1 MRTKNIMIMNR
12 YFTLLLLSLSVVC
25 ASAQTAE
32 NTVKTPV
39 DSLSTDTA
47 RIQEKMIGIGEVTVT
62 AQRSLIKN
70 EADKVTYDVKN
81 DEDAKT
87 STIIEILRKV
97 PFVTVDGDNNIKVKG
112 NSNFKIYKNGRPN
125 QSFSK
130 NPKEVL
136 SSIPASMIKKIEVI
150 TEPGA
155 KYDGEGL
162 DGILNIVMEDNTS
175 MKGIVGNINTGI
187 SRSNGYS
194 SIWSTVQTGK
204 FTASGYYSYNRQLA
218 AGTTYDFRSE
228 KTYIKSGNKEVSR
241 SRSSNAGN
249 IHPFGLDASYEA
261 DSLNLIT
268 LSLNAFSYKIGIPSS
283 NEYMLTD
290 NEGNIINSYN
300 SKFEGSYQKYL
311 DLDGHID
318 YQRLTHRKGE
328 SLNLSYMLST
338 TNMRRANDIY
348 YNNVLNYPAYS
359 NRKDLTKHI
368 YMEHTV
374 QFDWTRPVTKGQT
387 LNLGAKYI
395 YRDNHSKSE
404 QSTDGKE
411 LPASDFSHVTQVA
424 AAYGE
429 YNMKISKWT
438 FIAGLR
444 YEHAFMKA
452 EYRDGSADDFKRDIG
467 DFIPG
472 ITTNYRINDYNSIKL
487 KYNMRINRPGI
498 SYLNPAVYRY
508 PNSVSFGNSELESA
522 NMHTLILSY
531 SLTKQDFMMNIDCTY
546 AWSDNQISGYN
557 YVEDDIVYSTYGN
570 IGCMDGLKMNAYVK
584 WKLSKTT
591 SFMIN
596 GAVMNMKYY
605 NDNLGLNNRK
615 WVCYFYSQITQQ
627 LPWKLRMELA
637 GGRNDSGISGLYGHS
652 KGTYFYYPTL
662 QRSFLKQ
669 DRLTVRLYAFNPIG
683 RKYTEY
689 KSYTTAGDYIGR
701 DVSRTYARN
710 FGISVSYRF
719 GSLNASVK
727 KTNKSIDNSDL
738 IGRK

>member
-1 MRTKNIMIMNR
+1 MNR

-359 NRKDLTKHI
+359 NRKDLTKNI

-452 EYRDGSADDFKRDIG
+452 EYRDGCGDYFKR
-467 DFIPG
+467 
-472 ITTNYRINDYNSIKL
+472 
-487 KYNMRINRPGI
+487 
-498 SYLNPAVYRY
+498 
-508 PNSVSFGNSELESA
+508 
-522 NMHTLILSY
+522 
-531 SLTKQDFMMNIDCTY
+531 
-546 AWSDNQISGYN
+546 
-557 YVEDDIVYSTYGN
+557 
-570 IGCMDGLKMNAYVK
+570 
-584 WKLSKTT
+584 
-591 SFMIN
+591 
-596 GAVMNMKYY
+596 
-605 NDNLGLNNRK
+605 
-615 WVCYFYSQITQQ
+615 
-627 LPWKLRMELA
+627 
-637 GGRNDSGISGLYGHS
+637 
-652 KGTYFYYPTL
+652 
-662 QRSFLKQ
+662 
-669 DRLTVRLYAFNPIG
+669 
-683 RKYTEY
+683 
-689 KSYTTAGDYIGR
+689 
-701 DVSRTYARN
+701 
-710 FGISVSYRF
+710 
-719 GSLNASVK
+719 
-727 KTNKSIDNSDL
+727 
-738 IGRK
+738 

>member
-1 MRTKNIMIMNR
+1 MIMKR
-12 YFTLLLLSLSVVC
+12 IFILSLLSLSLVC
-25 ASAQTAE
+25 ADAQTAE
-32 NTVKTPV
+32 NTAQTTA
-39 DSLSTDTA
+39 DTLRTDTA
-47 RIQEKMIGIGEVTVT
+47 GIDEKAIEIGEVTVT

-70 EADKVTYDVKN
+70 EADKVIYDVKN

-97 PFVTVDGDNNIKVKG
+97 PFVTVDGENNIKVKG

-136 SSIPASMIKKIEVI
+136 SSIPANMIKKIEVI

-155 KYDGEGL
+155 KYDGEGV
-162 DGILNIVMEDNTS
+162 DGILNIVMDDNTS
-175 MKGIVGNINTGI
+175 IKGIVGSINAGI
-187 SRSNGYS
+187 NRSHINS
-194 SIWSTVQTGK
+194 SVWSMVQAGK
-204 FTASGYYSYNRQLA
+204 FTASGYYSYNHQPS
-218 AGTTYDFRSE
+218 AGTTYDYTSE
-228 KTYIKSGNKEVSR
+228 KQYVKSGNREMSR
-241 SRSSNAGN
+241 TRSSNAAN
-249 IHPFGLDASYEA
+249 LHPFGIDASYEA

-268 LSLNAFSYKIGIPSS
+268 LSLNAFSYKIGIPNSG
-283 NEYMLTD
+283 EYALTD
-290 NEGNIINSYN
+290 NEGNIINSYS
-300 SKFEGSYQKYL
+300 SKFEGSYKKYL
-311 DLDGHID
+311 DVDGHID
-318 YQRLTHRKGE
+318 YQHLTHRKGE
-328 SLNLSYMLST
+328 SINLSYMLST
-338 TNMRRANDIY
+338 TNMKRRNDIY
-348 YNNVLNYPAYS
+348 YNNVVSYPAYS
-359 NRKDLTKHI
+359 VRKDLTKNI

-374 QFDWTRPVTKGQT
+374 QFDWTRPVAKGQT

-404 QSTDGKE
+404 QSTDGNE

-429 YNMKISKWT
+429 YNMKVNRWT
-438 FIAGLR
+438 FIAGVR

-452 EYRDGSADDFKRDIG
+452 EYRDKSADNFRRDIG
-467 DFIPG
+467 DLIPG
-472 ITTNYRINDYNSIKL
+472 VTAGYRINDYNSLKL

-522 NMHTLILSY
+522 NMHTFSLSY
-531 SLTKQDFMMNIDCTY
+531 SLTKQDFMLNLDCSY
-546 AWSDNQISGYN
+546 ARSDNQISGYQ
-557 YVEDDIVYSTYGN
+557 YVEDDIIYSTYGN

-596 GAVMNMKYY
+596 GAVQNVKYY
-605 NDNLGLNNRK
+605 NDEMGLKNRK
-615 WVCYFYSQITQQ
+615 WVCNFYSQITQQ
-627 LPWKLRMELA
+627 LPWKLRLELA
-637 GGRNDSGISGLYGHS
+637 GGRNDGGISGLYGHS
-652 KGTYFYYPTL
+652 KATYFYYPTL
-662 QRSFLKQ
+662 QRSFLKE

-683 RKYTEY
+683 RKYQEY
-689 KSYTTAGDYIGR
+689 KSYTTYGDYTGR
-701 DVSRTYARN
+701 DVTRNYSRS
-710 FGISVSYRF
+710 FGINISYRF

>member
-1 MRTKNIMIMNR
+1 MMRNR
-12 YFTLLLLSLSVVC
+12 FILLLLSLSSVC
-25 ASAQTAE
+25 TYAQTEESTTTE
-32 NTVKTPV
+32 NA
-39 DSLSTDTA
+39 DSLRTDTTG
-47 RIQEKMIGIGEVTVT
+47 IYDKTIGLGEVTVT

-81 DEDAKT
+81 DDDAKT

-97 PFVTVDGDNNIKVKG
+97 PFVTVDNDNNIKVKG

-162 DGILNIVMEDNTS
+162 DGILNIVMDDNS
-175 MKGIVGNINTGI
+175 SIKGIVGNISSGI
-187 SRSNGYS
+187 TRRAINQ
-194 SIWSTVQTGK
+194 SIWTTMQAGK
-204 FTASGYYSYNRQLA
+204 LTASGYYTYARQGKGGSTYNFMSEN
-218 AGTTYDFRSE
+218 TY
-228 KTYIKSGNKEVSR
+228 KKSGNKEISESR
-241 SRSSNAGN
+241 TSNSGN
-249 IHPFGLDASYEA
+249 IHPFGIDASYEA

-268 LSLNAFSYKIGIPSS
+268 LSLNAFLYDIDIPTR
-283 NEYMLTD
+283 TD
-290 NEGNIINSYN
+290 NKLQDNSGNIINSYN
-300 SKFEGSYQKYL
+300 STYNGSFQKYT

-318 YQRLTHRKGE
+318 YQHLTHRKGE

-338 TNMRRANDIY
+338 TNMRRANNVY
-348 YNNVLNYPAYS
+348 YNNIVNYPPYS
-359 NRKDLTKHI
+359 SRKDFTRSI

-374 QFDWTRPVTKGQT
+374 QFDWTRPLIQGHT

-404 QSTDGKE
+404 QSTDENE
-411 LPASDFSHVTQVA
+411 LPKSDFSHITQIA

-429 YNMKISKWT
+429 YNMKIKNWV

-444 YEHAFMKA
+444 YEHALMKA
-452 EYRDGSADDFKRDIG
+452 EYKDGSADDFKRNIG
-467 DFIPG
+467 DFIPS
-472 ITTNYRINDYNSIKL
+472 ITANYRINDYNSIKL

-508 PNSVSFGNSELESA
+508 PDYVYYGNSELESA
-522 NMHTLILSY
+522 NMHSLNLSY
-531 SLTKQDFMMNIDCTY
+531 SLTKQDFMLNLECSY
-546 AWSDNQISGYN
+546 SWSDNQISSYQ
-557 YVEDDIVYSTYGN
+557 YVNEDIIYSTFGN
-570 IGCMDGLKMNAYVK
+570 IGCMDGLKMNTYLK

-596 GAVMNMKYY
+596 GAVMNIKYY
-605 NDNLGLNNRK
+605 NDELGLKNRK
-615 WVCYFYSQITQQ
+615 WVLYFYSQITQQ
-627 LPWKLRMELA
+627 LPWKLRLELS
-637 GGRNDSGISGLYGHS
+637 GGRNDSGIDGLYGHS
-652 KGTYFYYPTL
+652 KATYFYYPSL

-669 DRLTVRLYAFNPIG
+669 DRLTVKVYALNPIG
-683 RKYTEY
+683 RKYQDY
-689 KSYTTAGDYIGR
+689 KSYTTNGDFTGMNI
-701 DVSRTYARN
+701 SRTYARN
-710 FGISVSYRF
+710 FGINVSYRF
-719 GSLNASVK
+719 GSLNTSVK

>member
-97 PFVTVDGDNNIKVKG
+97 PSGTGAGANNIKVKG

-359 NRKDLTKHI
+359 NRKDLTKNI

>member
-1 MRTKNIMIMNR
+1 MNK
-12 YFTLLLLSLSVVC
+12 YFILLLLSLSAVC
-25 ASAQTAE
+25 TTAQTAE
-32 NTVKTPV
+32 TSIKENPDTLK
-39 DSLSTDTA
+39 TDTTDVYN
-47 RIQEKMIGIGEVTVT
+47 KTIGLGEVTVT

-136 SSIPASMIKKIEVI
+136 SSIPANMIKKIEVI

-162 DGILNIVMEDNTS
+162 DGILNIVMEDNT
-175 MKGIVGNINTGI
+175 MIKGIAGNINTGI
-187 SRSNGYS
+187 SRSHINS
-194 SIWSTVQTGK
+194 SLWSTFQAGK
-204 FTASGYYSYNRQLA
+204 FMASGYYSYHRQQA
-218 AGTTYDFRSE
+218 GGTTFDYTSE
-228 KTYIKSGNKEVSR
+228 QTYTKSGTKEISR

-249 IHPFGLDASYEA
+249 IHPFGLDISYEA

-268 LSLNAFSYKIGIPSS
+268 MSFNAFAYKIGIPTNS
-283 NEYMLTD
+283 EYILTD
-290 NEGNIINSYN
+290 NKGDIINSYS
-300 SKFEGSYQKYL
+300 SKFEGSYQKYI

-318 YQRLTHRKGE
+318 YQHLTRRKGE
-328 SLNLSYMLST
+328 SFNFSYMIST
-338 TNMRRANDIY
+338 TNMKRANNIY
-348 YNNVLNYPAYS
+348 YNNVLNYPTYS
-359 NRKDLTKHI
+359 NRADLTKNI

-374 QFDWTRPVTKGQT
+374 QIDWTRPVIKQHT
-387 LNLGAKYI
+387 LNLGTKYI
-395 YRDNHSKSE
+395 YRDNHSQSE
-404 QSTDGKE
+404 QSTDGNA

-429 YNMKISKWT
+429 YNMRINQWT
-438 FIAGLR
+438 LIAGMR

-452 EYRDGSADDFKRDIG
+452 KYKDGNADDFKRNIG
-467 DFIPG
+467 DFIPS
-472 ITTNYRINDYNSIKL
+472 ITTNYRINDYNNIKL

-498 SYLNPAVYRY
+498 SYLNPAIYRY

-522 NMHTLILSY
+522 NMHTINLAY
-531 SLTKQDFMMNIDCTY
+531 SLTKQNFMLNLDCNY
-546 AWSDNQISGYN
+546 AWSDNQISEYQ
-557 YVEDDIVYSTYGN
+557 YVKDDIVYSTYGN
-570 IGCMDGLKMNAYVK
+570 IGCLDGIKMNAYIK
-584 WKLSKTT
+584 WKLSEKT

-596 GAVMNMKYY
+596 GAVQNIKYY
-605 NDNLGLNNRK
+605 NHELGFNNRK
-615 WVCYFYSQITQQ
+615 WMCYFYSQITQQ
-627 LPWKLRMELA
+627 LPWKLKMELS
-637 GGRNDSGISGLYGHS
+637 GGRNDSGINGLYGHS
-652 KGTYFYYPTL
+652 KATYFYYPTL
-662 QRSFLKQ
+662 QRSFLKE
-669 DRLTVRLYAFNPIG
+669 DRLTIRLYAYNPIG
-683 RKYTEY
+683 RKYMEY

-701 DVSRTYARN
+701 GVSKTYARN
-710 FGISVSYRF
+710 FGFNISYRF